1 MRSTYSF
8 PCMCC
13 RQSGL
18 LIWQIFKTKLSV
30 VLFELHDYKR
40 TWQSIIIRQILN
52 PLSEYEWRLWHAS
65 ERYRHVLD
73 LSHMLQK
80 HLQVKDT
87 SSLVQLITYCE
98 KQFAF
103 LFASIYIYIW
113 LVISLLSHI
122 RIAAMTTEQGKIL
135 TIKPEFLSQMLV
147 GDKNWEIR
155 KSNSHHRGP
164 VIFAASGTGK
174 VWGVA
179 MMENAIW
186 KSSQDLQTQDAF
198 QCHQLSSQQLEEY
211 GGALGAYAW
220 VFRNP
225 RVFQDAVTFK
235 PKRGAI
241 VWHQMTQGM
250 VNSVAAARRMPNPDR
265 TTLLNAM
272 ETAVASAKMEEKE
285 PSVLKSGHAQ
295 SASRTRCKRKVDDNV
310 SYEPRPTLVVDP
322 WGSTPM
328 TLGVVLQPVSPT
340 ITMLALRL
348 VMMMILGSVISNQKL
363 SFAEPVWMLVLSF
376 WQNVKNEI
384 NFQWI

>member
-1 MRSTYSF
+1 
-8 PCMCC
+8 
-13 RQSGL
+13 
-18 LIWQIFKTKLSV
+18 
-30 VLFELHDYKR
+30 
-40 TWQSIIIRQILN
+40 
-52 PLSEYEWRLWHAS
+52 
-65 ERYRHVLD
+65 
-73 LSHMLQK
+73 
-80 HLQVKDT
+80 
-87 SSLVQLITYCE
+87 
-98 KQFAF
+98 
-103 LFASIYIYIW
+103 
-113 LVISLLSHI
+113 
-122 RIAAMTTEQGKIL
+122 MTTEQGKIL
-135 TIKPEFLSQMLV
+135 TIKPEFLSQILV

-225 RVFQDAVTFK
+225 GVFQDAVTFK

-241 VWHQMTQGM
+241 VWHQMTQDM

-322 WGSTPM
+322 WGEHSYDPWSGAAASVSNDHDASTQACDDDDPW
-328 TLGVVLQPVSPT
+328 LSDQQPKAKFRRASLDAGAQL
-340 ITMLALRL
+340 LAER
-348 VMMMILGSVISNQKL
+348 
-363 SFAEPVWMLVLSF
+363 E
-376 WQNVKNEI
+376 E
-384 NFQWI
+384 